1 MASQFNKMYAAM
13 VNEIPARMF
22 NNVIKRSPTLTMLTR
37 KEKKW
42 DSGGDTIQPAITY
55 QFATNAG
62 SYRGYDPL
70 DISPQQTLTDAEFR
84 RKQNYASIVYNGYE
98 TASSRGKNAII
109 KMMDVA
115 MTDAEN
121 AIFNNM
127 ATQIFADGT
136 GNGGKD
142 ILGLAAAIDDGTG
155 TAIYAGIDRS
165 SNTFWRAGVTPVGGN
180 LSMTHLTTAFVSASR
195 GGVTNSPDFIVCGLT
210 AWLAI
215 NTLARNRFQEH
226 APVNNAG
233 KMFANLGFPMINF
246 MGVPVVYDEY
256 CPTGV
261 AYMLN
266 SETVQLWSD
275 PVVNMKPTELVKPAN
290 MDALI
295 GQILWTG
302 ELICTEPRANWKLTG
317 ITGADTTTP

>member
-1 MASQFNKMYAAM
+1 MASQFNKYYASW
-13 VNEIPARMF
+13 VNEIPSRLF

-55 QFATNAG
+55 AFATNAG
-62 SYRGYDPL
+62 SYRGYDTL
-70 DISPQQTLTDAEFR
+70 DITPQQTVTDAEFR

-98 TASSRGKNAII
+98 TASSRGPNAIF
-109 KMMDVA
+109 KMAEIA

-127 ATQIFADGT
+127 ATQVFSDGT

-155 TAIYAGIDRS
+155 TSIYGGIDRTT
-165 SNTFWRAGVTPVGGN
+165 NAFWRSIVTPSGGA
-180 LSMTHLTTAFVSASR
+180 LSMSEMTTTWIQASR
-195 GGVTNSPDFIVCGLT
+195 GGPANSPDFFVAGLT
-210 AWLAI
+210 AWQVV
-215 NTLARNRFQEH
+215 NTLVRNRYETH
-226 APVNNAG
+226 SLTSAAS
-233 KMFANLGFPMINF
+233 KMFGNLGFPVINF

-256 CPTGV
+256 CPTDTL
-261 AYMLN
+261 YMIN

-275 PVVNMKPTELVKPAN
+275 PVINMKPSELVKPPN
-290 MDALI
+290 MDAKH
-295 GQILWTG
+295 
-302 ELICTEPRANWKLTG
+302 A
-317 ITGADTTTP
+317 A